1 MRAVLAIGALA
12 IGLQPAAAAC
22 PIELAVYRDRD
33 KVAGI
38 DFRPADPS
46 ATVTNQ
52 FRLVFANGLVL
63 SGMVMWSEGLA
74 RPVGMLQHDCPE
86 GDVTGSELEACTVWQ
101 GVVYT
106 ADENG
111 RAGLLPRQGEPA
123 PKSII
128 LADLAFDMSVAE
140 ALDGRRPDPLPS
152 DIFELSGCQE

>member
-1 MRAVLAIGALA
+1 MRTALAIGALA
-12 IGLQPAAAAC
+12 IGLQPAAAC

-33 KVAGI
+33 NVAGI
-38 DFRPADPS
+38 DFRPAEQS

-52 FRLVFANGLVL
+52 FSLILARGLVL

-74 RPVGMLQHDCPE
+74 RPIGMLQHDCPE
-86 GDVTGSELEACTVWQ
+86 GDATGPEMEACTVWQ

-106 ADENG
+106 ADDNG
-111 RAGLLPRQGEPA
+111 KAGFLPRQGEPA

-140 ALDGRRPDPLPS
+140 ALDGKRPDPLPS